1 MENKKIV
8 KRGRKTKLVNDDVKQ
23 TILEHISKGNYIQ
36 TACLAAGIHIN
47 TYLNWVRLGEEY
59 ASNPDNGNE
68 YKKIY
73 YDFCEELKKA
83 EAQALAETIGRIDE
97 AGKKPQN
104 WMANAWKAERKYKD
118 LWGRQEQ
125 PIVESKVLIALQDSF
140 AQLKHDPQVIE
151 GEIKQI
157 ESSGSGSGGGD

>member
-1 MENKKIV
+1 MNKIS
-8 KRGRKTKLVNDDVKQ
+8 KRGRKTKLVNDDVKK

-36 TACLAAGIHIN
+36 TACIAAGIHIN

-59 ASNPDNGNE
+59 EQNPNNGNE

-73 YDFCEELKKA
+73 YEFCEGLKKA

-118 LWGRQEQ
+118 LWGRQET
-125 PIVESKVLIALQDSF
+125 PIVESKVLIAIQDSF
-140 AQLKHDPQVIE
+140 SQLKHVE
-151 GEIKQI
+151 GEHEGKKLLPT
-157 ESSGSGSGGGD
+157 SNPPNTD